1 MSIVQSVVERY
12 LICSTFTYLTSD
24 MEHSEDLPNKL
35 SEGKKQKTQGLTAA
49 YSDAKKAET
58 ALGKEALECM
68 KKSC

>member
-1 MSIVQSVVERY
+1 
-12 LICSTFTYLTSD
+12 
-24 MEHSEDLPNKL
+24 MEHSEGLPNKL